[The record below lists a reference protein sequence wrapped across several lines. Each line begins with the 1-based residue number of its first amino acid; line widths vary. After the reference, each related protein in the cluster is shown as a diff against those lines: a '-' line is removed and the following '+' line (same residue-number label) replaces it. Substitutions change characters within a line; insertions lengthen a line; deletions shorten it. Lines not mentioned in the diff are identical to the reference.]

1 MLKKLVKLAI
11 LLVVIVLIGAVVA
24 FVYVDSIAKAAI
36 EKGGT
41 YALGVNTTLGSAD
54 IGVFSGDFAMNS
66 LKVANPEGFKSDSF
80 LSLGDGSVKVS
91 LGSLRE
97 EVIELPRLSLDA
109 LTVNLEKKD
118 GQANYDVILANLKRF
133 ESADDGG
140 APTEEA
146 GGKKFVIREVV
157 ISNVVINAEVLPLGG
172 ELSTVKVPIDE
183 ITMKNVGE
191 SGVKGSGLTLGELTA
206 LIVKTVFAAAIEN
219 GAGILPA
226 DLMNGLTDQLKNL
239 DGLGNVA
246 VSIGGEALQNVGSMF
261 GNVGGALEDV
271 GGEVGETINEG
282 LKGVGEGLGNLLG
295 GGENEGTTEEGDGE
309 RRRRRRDGGE

>member
-1 MLKKLVKLAI
+1 MLRKLVKLAI
-11 LLVVIVLIGAVVA
+11 VLVVIVLIGAVAA

-54 IGVFSGDFAMNS
+54 IGVLSGDFAMNS
-66 LKVANPEGFKSDSF
+66 LNVANPEGFRSDSF

-97 EVIELPRLSLDA
+97 EVIELPRLALDA

-140 APTEEA
+140 KPTEEA

-219 GAGILPA
+219 GAGLLPA
-226 DLMNGLTDQLKNL
+226 DLMNGLTSQLKNL

-246 VSIGGEALQNVGSMF
+246 VSIGGETLQNVGSMF
-261 GNVGGALEDV
+261 GNVGGALEDL
-271 GGEVGETINEG
+271 GGGVGETINEG

-295 GGENEGTTEEGDGE
+295 GDDEGTAEEGDGE